1 MYSILYSGESVLQVG
16 NTYTFG
22 EFTFDVLD
30 IKGGRFYVYNLAN
43 TATGKSR
50 IYTSDIYA
58 LRKRIKYTGAA
69 PRAQKTIEEPAAIV
83 EIIEEPAQVTQQATQ
98 QPAQVTPQA
107 QAAQSVDVAQALT
120 ALQSIFGGNGKDTE
134 LRSAVDA
141 LAARVATLE
150 ASPARKIEITQ
161 GGQVTHTITGVQH
174 EKFET
179 ILRLVS
185 APFEARCSPYLY
197 GPSGT
202 GKTYTAGKIAE
213 ALGLDFYCI
222 SAVQDILNLE
232 GYQDA
237 AGIYHGTAF
246 RTAFENGG
254 LLLFDEIDAS
264 LPDVI
269 NKLNAAL
276 ANGVYEFPDKVV
288 NVHHNF
294 RFMAAGNTCGK
305 GGNQRYTG
313 RYVLEEST
321 LNRFAITAFNYSPAI
336 EESLGSPEIV
346 CIVRGL
352 RASCNNLQLTFDYGY
367 RDISRLD
374 YLISAGLPLA
384 DIIDAAI
391 VRGHSEDEM
400 RNIVICI
407 PAEFRKGEIYKELVR
422 MYVRG

>member
-1 MYSILYSGESVLQVG
+1 MESIIYSGESVLQVG

-22 EFTFDVLD
+22 EFTFEVLD

-50 IYTSDIYA
+50 VYTSDIYA
-58 LRKRIKYTGAA
+58 LRKRIEYVGAA
-69 PRAQKTIEEPAAIV
+69 PRAQKVIEEPAAIV
-83 EIIEEPAQVTQQATQ
+83 EIIEEPAQVTQ
-98 QPAQVTPQA
+98 PAQ

-120 ALQSIFGGNGKDTE
+120 ALQAVLGGGKDTE
-134 LRSAVDA
+134 LRAVVES
-141 LAARVATLE
+141 LAARVAALE
-150 ASPARKIEITQ
+150 SQPTRKIEITQ
-161 GGQVTHTITGVQH
+161 GGQVTRTITGVQH

-237 AGIYHGTAF
+237 AGKYHGTAF
-246 RTAFENGG
+246 RAAFENGG
-254 LLLFDEIDAS
+254 LLFFDEIDAS

-276 ANGVYEFPDKVV
+276 ANGIYEFPDKVV
-288 NVHHNF
+288 TVHPDF

-336 EESLGSPEIV
+336 EESLGSPENV
-346 CIVRGL
+346 AIVRGL
-352 RASCNNLQLTFDYGY
+352 RAACNDLQLTFDYGY
-367 RDISRLD
+367 RDISRLE
-374 YLISAGLPLA
+374 YLVTSGLSLA
-384 DIIDAAI
+384 DVIDAAI
-391 VRGHSEDEM
+391 VRGHSDDEM
-400 RNIVICI
+400 RNIVNYI
-407 PAEFRKGEIYKELVR
+407 PAEYRKGDIYKELAR
-422 MYVRG
+422 TYIRG

>member
-1 MYSILYSGESVLQVG
+1 MESIIYSGESVLQVG

-22 EFTFDVLD
+22 EFTFEVLD

-43 TATGKSR
+43 TATSKSR
-50 IYTSDIYA
+50 VYTSDIYA
-58 LRKRIKYTGAA
+58 LRKRIEYVGAA
-69 PRAQKTIEEPAAIV
+69 PRAQKVIEEPAAIV
-83 EIIEEPAQVTQQATQ
+83 EIIEEPAKVTQQQAQ
-98 QPAQVTPQA
+98 Q

-120 ALQSIFGGNGKDTE
+120 ALQAVFGGSKDTE
-134 LRSAVDA
+134 LRAAVDA
-141 LAARVATLE
+141 LAARVAALE
-150 ASPARKIEITQ
+150 SQPARKIEITQ
-161 GGQVTHTITGVQH
+161 GGQSTRTITGVQH

-179 ILRLVS
+179 IVRLVS

-202 GKTYTAGKIAE
+202 GKTYTASKIAE

-237 AGIYHGTAF
+237 AGIYHSTAF
-246 RTAFENGG
+246 RAAFEHGG

-276 ANGVYEFPDKVV
+276 ANGIYEFPDKVV
-288 NVHHNF
+288 TVHPDF

-346 CIVRGL
+346 GIVRGL
-352 RASCNNLQLTFDYGY
+352 RAACNDLQLTFDYGY

-374 YLISAGLPLA
+374 YLMTSGLPLA

-400 RNIVICI
+400 RNVVNCI
-407 PAEFRKGEIYKELVR
+407 PAEYRKGEIYKELVR

>member
-1 MYSILYSGESVLQVG
+1 MYSIIYSGESVLQVG

-22 EFTFDVLD
+22 EFTFEVLD

-50 IYTSDIYA
+50 VYTSDIYA
-58 LRKRIKYTGAA
+58 LRKRIEYTGAA
-69 PRAQKTIEEPAAIV
+69 PRAQKAIEEPAAIV
-83 EIIEEPAQVTQQATQ
+83 EIIEEPQVTS
-98 QPAQVTPQA
+98 QP

-141 LAARVATLE
+141 LAARVVALE
-150 ASPARKIEITQ
+150 TQPARKIEITQ
-161 GGQVTHTITGVQH
+161 GGQVTRTITGVQH

-288 NVHHNF
+288 NVHPDF

-336 EESLGSPEIV
+336 EESLGSDEIV
-346 CIVRGL
+346 AIVRGL
-352 RASCNNLQLTFDYGY
+352 RAACNDLQLTFDYGY

-374 YLISAGLPLA
+374 YLISSGLPLA
-384 DIIDAAI
+384 DVIDAAI

-400 RNIVICI
+400 RNIVNCI
-407 PAEFRKGEIYKELVR
+407 PAEFRKGDIYKELVR

>member
-1 MYSILYSGESVLQVG
+1 METLIYNGESNLQPDQGFTYGVFKFVIIERTQAG
-16 NTYTFG
+16 KYRYTLYNT
-22 EFTFDVLD
+22 E
-30 IKGGRFYVYNLAN
+30 
-43 TATGKSR
+43 TGKQR
-50 IYTSDIYA
+50 EYTNSITG
-58 LRKRIKYTGAA
+58 LRKRIGYSGGTAT
-69 PRAQKTIEEPAAIV
+69 RTQKIKEEPAAIV
-83 EIIEEPAQVTQQATQ
+83 EIIEEPTQ
-98 QPAQVTPQA
+98 QPAQ

-134 LRSAVDA
+134 LRAAVDA

-150 ASPARKIEITQ
+150 AAPARKIEITQ

-288 NVHHNF
+288 NVHPDF

-336 EESLGSPEIV
+336 EESLGSPDIV
-346 CIVRGL
+346 GVVRGL
-352 RASCNNLQLTFDYGY
+352 RAACNDLQLTFDYGY

-374 YLISAGLPLA
+374 YLITSGLPLA

-400 RNIVICI
+400 RNIVNCI
-407 PAEFRKGEIYKELVR
+407 PAEHRKGEIYKELVR

>member
-1 MYSILYSGESVLQVG
+1 MVNVIYSGESVLHVG
-16 NTYTFG
+16 NSYSFG
-22 EFTFDVLD
+22 DFTFEVLD
-30 IKGGRFYVYNLAN
+30 IKGGRFYVYDLAN
-43 TATGKSR
+43 TVTGKSR
-50 IYTSDIYA
+50 VYTSDVYA
-58 LRKRIKYTGAA
+58 LRKRIGYNSGCKVVS
-69 PRAQKTIEEPAAIV
+69 EPAAVI
-83 EIIEEPAQVTQQATQ
+83 EITEEPAQALTASQ
-98 QPAQVTPQA
+98 PQA
-107 QAAQSVDVAQALT
+107 SQQVDVAQALT
-120 ALQSIFGGNGKDTE
+120 ALQAVFGGGKDTE
-134 LRSAVDA
+134 LRAAVDA
-141 LAARVATLE
+141 LAARVAALE
-150 ASPARKIEITQ
+150 SQPARKIEITQ
-161 GGQVTHTITGVQH
+161 GGQVTRTITGVQH

-202 GKTYTAGKIAE
+202 GKTYTASKIAE

-276 ANGVYEFPDKVV
+276 ANGIYEFPDKVV
-288 NVHHNF
+288 TVHPDFH
-294 RFMAAGNTCGK
+294 FMAAGNTCGK

-346 CIVRGL
+346 GIVRGL
-352 RASCNNLQLTFDYGY
+352 RAACNDLQLTFDYGY

-374 YLISAGLPLA
+374 YLMTSGLPLA

-400 RNIVICI
+400 RNVVNCI
-407 PAEFRKGEIYKELVR
+407 PAEYRNGEIYKELVR

>member
-1 MYSILYSGESVLQVG
+1 METLIYNGESNLQPDQFF
-16 NTYTFG
+16 TYGVFKFVIIERTQAG
-22 EFTFDVLD
+22 KYRYTL
-30 IKGGRFYVYNLAN
+30 YNME
-43 TATGKSR
+43 TGKQR
-50 IYTSDIYA
+50 EYTNSITG
-58 LRKRIKYTGAA
+58 LRKRIGYSCGTAS
-69 PRAQKTIEEPAAIV
+69 RAQKVIKEPAAIV
-83 EIIEEPAQVTQQATQ
+83 EIIEEPAQVT
-98 QPAQVTPQA
+98 PQVTPQ
-107 QAAQSVDVAQALT
+107 QAAQGVDVAQALT
-120 ALQSIFGGNGKDTE
+120 ALQAVFGGGKDTE

-141 LAARVATLE
+141 LASRVAALE

-161 GGQVTHTITGVQH
+161 GGQVTRTITGVQH

-288 NVHHNF
+288 NVNPNF

-352 RASCNNLQLTFDYGY
+352 RAACNDLQLTFDYGY
-367 RDISRLD
+367 RDISRLE
-374 YLISAGLPLA
+374 YLVTSGLPLA

-400 RNIVICI
+400 RNIVNCI
-407 PAEFRKGEIYKELVR
+407 PAEFRKGDIYNELVR
-422 MYVRG
+422 IYVRG

>member
-1 MYSILYSGESVLQVG
+1 METLIYNGEKSLELNVNYQFGIFCFTALERVRKSEYRYSLVNAE
-16 NTYTFG
+16 
-22 EFTFDVLD
+22 
-30 IKGGRFYVYNLAN
+30 
-43 TATGKSR
+43 TGKER
-50 IYTSDIYA
+50 Q
-58 LRKRIKYTGAA
+58 YTGDIHNVRRRIGYLSSAS
-69 PRAQKTIEEPAAIV
+69 RARVIEEPATIV
-83 EIIEEPAQVTQQATQ
+83 EIIEEPTKQAIQ
-98 QPAQVTPQA
+98 QPAQVTPQP

-120 ALQSIFGGNGKDTE
+120 ALQAVFGGGKDTE
-134 LRSAVDA
+134 LRATVES
-141 LAARVATLE
+141 LAARLAALE
-150 ASPARKIEITQ
+150 SQPARKIEITQ
-161 GGQVTHTITGVQH
+161 GGQVTRTITGVQH

-213 ALGLDFYCI
+213 ALGLNFYCI

-246 RTAFENGG
+246 RTAFEDGG

-276 ANGVYEFPDKVV
+276 ANGIYEFPDKVV
-288 NVHHNF
+288 TVHPDF

-346 CIVRGL
+346 GIVRGL
-352 RASCNNLQLTFDYGY
+352 RAACNDLQLTFDYGY

-374 YLISAGLPLA
+374 YLTASGLPLA
-384 DIIDAAI
+384 DVIDAAI

-400 RNIVICI
+400 RNIVNCI